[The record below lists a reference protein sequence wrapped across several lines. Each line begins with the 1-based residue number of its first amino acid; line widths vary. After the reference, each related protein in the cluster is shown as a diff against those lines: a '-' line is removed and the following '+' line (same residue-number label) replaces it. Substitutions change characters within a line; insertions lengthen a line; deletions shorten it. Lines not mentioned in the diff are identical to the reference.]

1 MGNSIQ
7 INFKQT
13 KAEQDLKGWLLKKRN
28 RSCFVKDVL
37 QEVKDKEEKRVLK
50 RLD

>member
-13 KAEQDLKGWLLKKRN
+13 KAEQDLKEWVLKKRN

-37 QEVKDKEEKRVLK
+37 QEVKDKEEKKVLK